1 MSGNNKWSKIKHKK
15 ESADAEKSRVF
26 SKFVKLIQVES
37 KKSKGDKNSPALR
50 SAINKAKG
58 ENMPMD
64 NIERA
69 IAKGKT
75 GACTDMEYVIFE
87 SYGYGGSAI
96 IIEGLTDNNNRT
108 APEIRNIFHKA
119 GLALGGPG
127 SATWAFNK
135 TADGYE
141 PQNPMELSDED
152 GEKLAD
158 LIERLEDQDDVQGVF
173 TTADTPEES
182 E

>member
-1 MSGNNKWSKIKHKK
+1 MSGHNKWSKIKHKK

-108 APEIRNIFHKA
+108 APEIKHILAKR
-119 GLALGGPG
+119 GLKLATQG
-127 SATWAFNK
+127 SVVWAF
-135 TADGYE
+135 
-141 PQNPMELSDED
+141 
-152 GEKLAD
+152 EKLDEKWRAKTPCKISAD
-158 LIERLEDQDDVQGVF
+158 DLEKTEELIKELEAHDDIQGVY
-173 TTADTPEES
+173 TNVNM
-182 E
+182 